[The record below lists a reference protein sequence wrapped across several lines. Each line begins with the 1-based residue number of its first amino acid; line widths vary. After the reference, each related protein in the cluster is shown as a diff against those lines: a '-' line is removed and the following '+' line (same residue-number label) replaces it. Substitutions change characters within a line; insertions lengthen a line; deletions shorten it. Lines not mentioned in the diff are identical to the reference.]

1 MSSGS
6 DSPIQVPGEGITL
19 LEALLDGIP
28 ADELTVWQHREDE
41 GDLLAIHN
49 PVNPG
54 MIGLSQPLSRGLIPQ
69 VLMTGLPLL
78 EPDVG
83 TRREHDPSIN
93 LRTGQTTRSLM
104 AAPITLGAD
113 IVGVVSAVQLAGGT
127 VGREFNDR
135 DLASLERA
143 ARRLGELMAPSGGE
157 DTRI

>member
-6 DSPIQVPGEGITL
+6 DSPFQVPDEGVTL
-19 LEALLDGIP
+19 LEALLEGIP

-49 PVNPG
+49 PVNPR
-54 MIGLSQPLSRGLIPQ
+54 IVGLSQPLSRGLIPQ
-69 VLMTGLPLL
+69 VLVTGLPLL

-113 IVGVVSAVQLAGGT
+113 IIGVVSAVQLAGGT
-127 VGREFNDR
+127 AAREFTDL

-143 ARRLGELMAPSGGE
+143 ARMLGALMASSAGE
-157 DTRI
+157 DTHI